1 MRLAEQFGAG
11 AWNLPRQLNAL
22 DALMWR
28 CEADPRL
35 RSPLIGLFLLDQVP
49 DWERLRTGH
58 DWATRMVPRLRERP
72 VTPLLNPASPV
83 WTADPEFDL
92 SHHVRRVRLP
102 EPAGR
107 RELLDLAETMAGA
120 PFDPNRPLWESV
132 LVEGVRWEGKACA
145 AAWILRFH
153 HSMADGQAA
162 ISWLTSLL
170 SRQREPRSDKPQPPV
185 PPVPPPPS
193 VLSLLPSRL
202 GADLVSAGLFRLA
215 EEALRAAA
223 QPQHAVVELTRMLR
237 TVVELAPRPVGP
249 LSPLLSGR
257 GTTRRLDLLTV
268 PVDGLRA
275 AASTAGASI
284 NDVFLTAVS
293 GGLRRY
299 HELYGAAPETLSVA
313 MPLRVR
319 GNRPMAGNRFGG
331 VRVAAPMAE
340 KDPLVRLAAVHRL
353 LTEANGAFDLGGLDI
368 VTTLLNRLPTPLVLE
383 VARRIGLS
391 FDVQL
396 SQIPVFD
403 RGFYLSGAAI
413 QDFWCFGPVPGCAV
427 TAIMISRRSGASV
440 GVTVD
445 AAAVTDLPA
454 FMSCLEEGFTDLR

>member
-1 MRLAEQFGAG
+1 MRLSEQVGAG

-22 DALMWR
+22 DSLMWR

-49 DWERLRTGH
+49 DWDRLLAGH

-72 VTPLLNPASPV
+72 VTPLLIPGSPV

-107 RELLDLAETMAGA
+107 RELLGLAETMAGA

-132 LVEGVRWEGKACA
+132 LVEGLRWEGKTCA

-162 ISWLTSLL
+162 VSWLTSLL
-170 SRQREPRSDKPQPPV
+170 SRQRAPRSDKPQPPI
-185 PPVPPPPS
+185 PPTLPQPS
-193 VLSLLPSRL
+193 VLSVLPSRL
-202 GADLVSAGLFRLA
+202 GVDLVSAGASRLV
-215 EEALRAAA
+215 EEGLRAVAR
-223 QPQHAVVELTRMLR
+223 PQHTAVELTRMLR
-237 TVVELAPRPVGP
+237 TFADLAPRPVGP

-257 GTTRRLDLLTV
+257 GTRRQLDLIAL

-284 NDVFLTAVS
+284 NEVFLTAML

-299 HELYGAAPETLSVA
+299 HELYGPAPETLSVA

-319 GNRPMAGNRFGG
+319 GHRAMAGNRFGG

-340 KDPLVRLAAVHRL
+340 KDPLVRLASVHRL
-353 LTEANGAFDLGGLDI
+353 LGEANAAFDPGGLDI
-368 VTTLLNRLPTPLVLE
+368 VTNLLNRLPTALVLE
-383 VARRIGLS
+383 IARRIGLS
-391 FDVQL
+391 FDLQL

-403 RGFYLSGAAI
+403 RGFFLSGAAI
-413 QDFWCFGPVPGCAV
+413 EDFWCFGPVPGCAV
-427 TAIMISRRSGASV
+427 TAVIISRRSGASV

-454 FMSCLEEGFTDLR
+454 FMGCLEEGFRDLR

>member
-1 MRLAEQFGAG
+1 MRLSEQFGAG

-35 RSPLIGLFLLDQVP
+35 RAPLIGLFLLDEVP
-49 DWERLRTGH
+49 DWDRLLAGH

-72 VTPLLNPASPV
+72 VTPLLAPASPV
-83 WTADPEFDL
+83 WTADPEFEL
-92 SHHVRRVRLP
+92 AHHVRRVRLP

-107 RELLDLAETMAGA
+107 RELLDLAEAMATA

-132 LVEGVRWEGKACA
+132 LVEGLHWEGKTCA
-145 AAWILRFH
+145 AAWLLRFH

-162 ISWLTSLL
+162 VSWLTSLL
-170 SRQREPRSDKPQPPV
+170 SRQRAPRRDKPQPPV
-185 PPVPPPPS
+185 PPVPPHSS
-193 VLSLLPSRL
+193 VLSVLPSPL
-202 GADLVSAGLFRLA
+202 GSDVVSAGLVRLA
-215 EEALRAAA
+215 EEVLRAATR
-223 QPQHAVVELTRMLR
+223 PQHAVVELSRMLR
-237 TVVELAPRPVGP
+237 TIVELAPRPVGP

-257 GTTRRLDLLTV
+257 GTRRQLDLLAV

-275 AASTAGASI
+275 AASSAGATI
-284 NDVFLTAVS
+284 NDVFLTAML

-331 VRVAAPMAE
+331 VRVAAPLAE
-340 KDPLVRLAAVHRL
+340 KDPLARLAGVHRVL
-353 LTEANGAFDLGGLDI
+353 AEANAAFDHSGLDI
-368 VTTLLNRLPTPLVLE
+368 VTTLLNRLPTPVVLE

-391 FDVQL
+391 FDLQL

-413 QDFWCFGPVPGCAV
+413 EDFWCFGPVPGCAV

-445 AAAVTDLPA
+445 AASVTDLPA
-454 FMSCLEEGFTDLR
+454 FMSCLADGFNDLR